1 MMHGRE
7 KSDSAVVAMKP
18 ANKAGRPAAERV
30 ERRAEAEGNT
40 GEPRMRRTPSRES
53 VPQGLERVRQAA
65 RQRKKERFTA
75 LLHHVT
81 VDLLREAFY
90 ALKRKAAPGV
100 DGLRWQDYEVQLE
113 DNLQGLHQRVHR
125 GAYRALPVRRRYI
138 SKPDGKQRPLGIA
151 ALEDKIVQ
159 RAVVE
164 VLNAIYEED
173 FLGFSYGFRPG
184 CSQHDAL
191 DALAAGIC
199 NTPVNWILDADIR
212 RFLEHRIG
220 DKRIIRLV
228 RKWLKAG
235 VLEDGEWSVSETGTP
250 QGAVASPLLAN
261 VYLHYVFDLWADR
274 WRRREAKGNVIIL
287 RYADDIVMGF
297 EHEADARRFW
307 DAMRL
312 RFEQFSLALHPD
324 KTRLL
329 EFGRYAVA
337 NRTQRGLGKPETF
350 TFLGFTF
357 ISGKSRRGFF
367 RLQRKTRGDRM
378 RAKLRAIK
386 GQLRERMHEPIPEQG
401 RWLKQVVS
409 GFFAYHAVPTN
420 FKALGAFRHHIT
432 DLWRRTLRRRSQ
444 KDGMTW
450 ERIEKIADAWLPKP
464 RILHPWPD
472 RRFAVNHPR
481 WEPGARIAPA
491 GICAGG
497 AR

>member
-1 MMHGRE
+1 MNGRE
-7 KSDSAVVAMKP
+7 KSDSAIRAMKP
-18 ANKAGRPAAERV
+18 ANKAGQPAAEWV
-30 ERRAEAEGNT
+30 EQSAGTEGNAGQPRTRRAQNRSG
-40 GEPRMRRTPSRES
+40 

-81 VDLLREAFY
+81 VDLLRESFF

-100 DGLRWQDYEVQLE
+100 DGLTWQDYEAELE
-113 DNLQGLHQRVHR
+113 DNLQDLHTRVHR

-138 SKPDGKQRPLGIA
+138 PKPGGKQRPLGIA
-151 ALEDKIVQ
+151 SLEDKIVQ
-159 RAVVE
+159 RAVVA

-184 CSQHDAL
+184 RSQHDAL
-191 DALAAGIC
+191 DALAVGIC

-212 RFLEHRIG
+212 SFFDSVSQDWLVRFLEHRIG

-261 VYLHYVFDLWADR
+261 VYLHYVFDLWAAR
-274 WRRREAKGNVIIL
+274 WRRREATGNVIIL
-287 RYADDIVMGF
+287 RYADDIVVGF
-297 EHEADARRFW
+297 QHEADARRFW
-307 DAMRL
+307 EAMRV

-329 EFGRYAVA
+329 EFGRHATA
-337 NRTQRGLGKPETF
+337 HRKQRGLRKPETF
-350 TFLGFTF
+350 TFLGFIF
-357 ISGKSRRGFF
+357 ICGKSRRGAFQ
-367 RLQRKTRGDRM
+367 LQRKTRRDRM
-378 RAKLRAIK
+378 QAKLRELK
-386 GQLRERMHEPIPEQG
+386 EQLRKRMHEPIPEQG
-401 RWLKQVVS
+401 RWLKQVVT

-420 FKALGAFRHHIT
+420 SRALGAFRHYVT

-444 KDGMTW
+444 KDGLTW
-450 ERIEKIADAWLPKP
+450 ARMKKLADAWLPQP
-464 RILHPWPD
+464 RILHPWPAQ
-472 RRFAVNHPR
+472 RFAVNHPR
-481 WEPGARIAPA
+481 WEPGA
-491 GICAGG
+491 
-497 AR
+497 

>member
-1 MMHGRE
+1 MNGRE

-18 ANKAGRPAAERV
+18 ANKAGQPATEWV
-30 ERRAEAEGNT
+30 EQRAEAKGNT
-40 GEPRMRRTPSRES
+40 GQPHTHRAQDRGS

-81 VDLLREAFY
+81 VDLLRESFF

-100 DGLRWQDYEVQLE
+100 DGLTWQDYEVGLE
-113 DNLQGLHQRVHR
+113 DNLQDLHARVHR

-138 SKPDGKQRPLGIA
+138 PKPGGKQRPLGIA
-151 ALEDKIVQ
+151 ALEDKILQ
-159 RAVVE
+159 RAVVA
-164 VLNAIYEED
+164 VLNAIYEQD
-173 FLGFSYGFRPG
+173 FVGFSYGFRPRR
-184 CSQHDAL
+184 SQHDAL
-191 DALAAGIC
+191 DALAVGIC

-212 RFLEHRIG
+212 SFFDSVSQKWLVRFLEHRIG

-235 VLEDGEWSVSETGTP
+235 VLEDGEWSVSEEGTP

-261 VYLHYVFDLWADR
+261 VYLHYVFDLWAER

-287 RYADDIVMGF
+287 RYADDIVVGF
-297 EHEADARRFW
+297 QHEADARRFW

-312 RFEQFSLALHPD
+312 RFEQFSLALHPE

-329 EFGRYAVA
+329 EFGRQAAA
-337 NRTQRGLGKPETF
+337 NRMQRGLGKPETF
-350 TFLGFTF
+350 TFLGFIF
-357 ISGKSRRGFF
+357 ICGKSRRGAFQ
-367 RLQRKTRGDRM
+367 LQRKSRGDRM
-378 RAKLRAIK
+378 RAKLREIK
-386 GQLRERMHEPIPEQG
+386 EALRKRMHEPIPEQG

-420 FKALGAFRHHIT
+420 IRALGAFRYHVT

-450 ERIEKIADAWLPKP
+450 ERITKIADAWLPQP
-464 RILHPWPD
+464 RILHPWRD

-481 WEPGARIAPA
+481 WEPSA
-491 GICAGG
+491 
-497 AR
+497 